1 MTELQTLSKE
11 KVAEQKPVRLRWSEL
26 LEKKLF
32 VKEQLG
38 ILIAFLL
45 LAAAAVAPQSL
56 VSAEEVEDFIC
67 DVELQVEEASKITH
81 VTCHGIDGSV
91 VTIDLE
97 FFVSDVPEVPYSED
111 QLSHPPSST
120 MEYTS
125 PVNNINFNCHSLT
138 LQLLEE
144 RVGIEF
150 GGDRNSWLQTGF
162 DQFVAQFSE
171 KIVETDTFEARFNTN
186 IIDPELL
193 HIGDIVLFY
202 HGSGRLLHSATVRE
216 FTTGEDGERLALIEN
231 KLGQAQETT
240 GTIGDIARYYE
251 LGGEYEEEWLIG
263 GGRIVVYTPNVEQ
276 MQEAFSSSG

>member
-1 MTELQTLSKE
+1 VTELQTLSKE

-45 LAAAAVAPQSL
+45 LAAAAVATQSL

-111 QLSHPPSST
+111 QLSHPP
-120 MEYTS
+120 
-125 PVNNINFNCHSLT
+125 
-138 LQLLEE
+138 
-144 RVGIEF
+144 
-150 GGDRNSWLQTGF
+150 
-162 DQFVAQFSE
+162 
-171 KIVETDTFEARFNTN
+171 
-186 IIDPELL
+186 
-193 HIGDIVLFY
+193 
-202 HGSGRLLHSATVRE
+202 
-216 FTTGEDGERLALIEN
+216 
-231 KLGQAQETT
+231 
-240 GTIGDIARYYE
+240 
-251 LGGEYEEEWLIG
+251 
-263 GGRIVVYTPNVEQ
+263 
-276 MQEAFSSSG
+276 